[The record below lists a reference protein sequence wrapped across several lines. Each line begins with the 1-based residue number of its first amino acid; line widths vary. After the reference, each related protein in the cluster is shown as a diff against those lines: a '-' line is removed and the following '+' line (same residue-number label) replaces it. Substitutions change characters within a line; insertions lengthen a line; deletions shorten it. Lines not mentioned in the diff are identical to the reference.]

1 MIRMDAVGKLFCHSW
16 QHALWY
22 GAADAIRLALGRPRC
37 PAPRAHQFW
46 ALDGVSA
53 AVRRGECLGVIG
65 PNGAGKSTLLK
76 LIARDYRADRGSVHS
91 LGRVQSLV
99 RLGSGLQPMLTGRE
113 NVYVKCSQ
121 LGLSP
126 SEVDARLSGIVD
138 FAGLHEAIDRP
149 VRHYSDGMYAR
160 LDFAIAT
167 SGPVD
172 VLLVDEV
179 LAVGDIAFQKRCL
192 DRLNALKRAGTAV
205 VLVSHAEMNV
215 RYVADRCLLLL
226 DGKPV
231 VVGEPEAVIRKYHEA
246 VGYLNAQGVP
256 FAFAEAPPVD
266 VDGAVAI
273 TALNIGPAPV
283 SPGDAARW
291 TLEYRCAADESAL
304 GLVLQFWNSADLLVA
319 SIDTRYSGPL
329 PLTRGTGRL
338 LVALS
343 FLGLAPGRYRVAAG
357 FVRNDGFVSYRMAL
371 AILHVAD
378 PDYRR
383 YGGLTVM
390 PAAVTPLLPSLD

>member
-1 MIRMDAVGKLFCHSW
+1 
-16 QHALWY
+16 
-22 GAADAIRLALGRPRC
+22 
-37 PAPRAHQFW
+37 
-46 ALDGVSA
+46 
-53 AVRRGECLGVIG
+53 
-65 PNGAGKSTLLK
+65 
-76 LIARDYRADRGSVHS
+76 
-91 LGRVQSLV
+91 
-99 RLGSGLQPMLTGRE
+99 MLTGRE
-113 NVYVKCSQ
+113 NVYVRCSQ
-121 LGLSP
+121 LGLPP

-215 RYVADRCLLLL
+215 RYVAYRCLLLL
-226 DGKPV
+226 DGKV
-231 VVGEPEAVIRKYHEA
+231 VALGDSEAVIRKYHEA
-246 VGYLNAQGVP
+246 VGYLNAQAVP
-256 FAFAEAPPVD
+256 CAFADAPPVD
-266 VDGAVAI
+266 EDGAVTI
-273 TALNIGPAPV
+273 TALHIGAAPV

-291 TLEYRCAADESAL
+291 TLEYCCAADDASL
-304 GLVLQFWNSADLLVA
+304 GLVLQFWNSAELLVA
-319 SIDTRYSGPL
+319 SIDTRYSGRL

-338 LVALS
+338 VVGVS
-343 FLGLAPGRYRVAAG
+343 FLSLAPGRYRVAAG
-357 FVRNDGFVSYRMAL
+357 FVGAGGFVAYRKAL
-371 AILHVAD
+371 AMLHVAD

-390 PAAVTPLLPSLD
+390 PAAVTPLPPSLD